1 MTSLYLYHETITD
14 DEIAAFCLT
23 PNRISLSE
31 ARYNNHVVRL
41 SDKVV
46 VKFSIGV
53 KKEEAESQRRAYELI
68 NNNIVQ
74 ILLVYRFFTKE

>member
-1 MTSLYLYHETITD
+1 MTSFNLHHETITD

-23 PNRISLSE
+23 PNYISLSE
-31 ARYNNHVVRL
+31 ACYNNHVVRL

-46 VKFSIGV
+46 VKFGIGV
-53 KKEEAESQRRAYELI
+53 KEKEAESQRRAYELI
-68 NNNIVQ
+68 NNNIVR